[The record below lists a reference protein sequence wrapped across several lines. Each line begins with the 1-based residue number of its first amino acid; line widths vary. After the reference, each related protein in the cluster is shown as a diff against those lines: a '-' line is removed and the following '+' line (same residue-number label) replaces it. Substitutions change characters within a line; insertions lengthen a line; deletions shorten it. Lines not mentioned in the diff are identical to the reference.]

1 MNVVKIKE
9 FCKEHKKEIALGA
22 LGLGAGIICGG
33 KIYQHVKPKPQVNGI
48 AKKQTVEDHISD
60 FLDLLQYS
68 LDNGAECVYRGYVAD
83 QNCTVSDLGAAGI
96 GLCSEMSNVSMN
108 DKVIGISVLTKPIES

>member
-48 AKKQTVEDHISD
+48 AKKQTVEDHIND